1 MLEANEGLEKIF
13 EDAVKEAEKR
23 KHEYVT
29 IEHVL
34 ISLVKDQ
41 TIGTTLIEFK
51 VNVGALIK
59 DVENYL
65 DTKCNDIVSKSKNPI
80 VPRKTASLERLMNR
94 AFTQA
99 QFQGRQDVTSIDILI
114 SIFAEKKSYGAFF
127 LKKHKV
133 DKQDLMDLV
142 STETILDEGMASM
155 GGQEHGGEQKL
166 RPNQADR
173 ILKSYCEN
181 LNQKYFDKKIDPVI
195 GRDEETNNLKQIL
208 ARRNKNNVLIV
219 GDPGVG
225 KTAVVE
231 GLARRIAKN
240 KNDIPEYLKD
250 HIVWSLDV
258 NSLIAGSK
266 FRGDFE
272 ERLKMIVNALDQKGK
287 SILFIDEAHMIVG
300 AGATGQGNNM
310 DMANMLKPA
319 LLKGSIKVV
328 ASTTWEEYRKYF
340 EKDRALMRRFQRLQ
354 VGEPSKETSVKIL
367 KGVKQYYE
375 DHHGCTITD
384 EACEDAVDYSSK
396 FIADK
401 KLPDKA
407 IDIIDVACAR
417 LRLNGVKDGVIDHE
431 EIIHELS
438 VMTGISIEQLSQKQA
453 SNLKTLEEKMKLQ
466 VFGQDKAINTITDKI
481 LVARAGLKNL
491 NKPVGSF
498 LFLGPTG
505 CGKTETARTLAKTLG
520 VELVRFDM
528 SEYQE
533 KHSISK
539 LIGSP
544 PGYVGY
550 EDSNMGGGMFINEVE
565 KNPHAVVLFDEIEK
579 AHRDVSNMLL
589 QVMDYGTVTGSNGK
603 KADCRNITLIMTSN
617 LGAED
622 MERNN
627 IGFGPSERTGEDDK
641 ALKKFFPPEFRNRLD
656 AVIKFNKLAEK
667 TMKSIVKKFLQ
678 ELNTMTM
685 EKDVEVNATD
695 QALDYLVKKGFDA
708 KLGARPLQRI
718 IDEEIKNPLSKMI
731 LFGELNEG
739 GMVEV
744 TLSED
749 VVPKLTVVFRP
760 NKVTTKIKGKS
771 KSDGS
776 TTKVSNKERK
786 KQKLKNAKTS

>member
-1 MLEANEGLEKIF
+1 MLEANEGLENIF
-13 EDAVKEAEKR
+13 ENAVKEAEKR
-23 KHEYVT
+23 RHEYVT

-34 ISLVKDQ
+34 LALVKDES
-41 TIGTTLIEFK
+41 IGTVLHDFK
-51 VNVGALIK
+51 VNVGMLIK
-59 DVENYL
+59 DVEDYL
-65 DTKCNDIVSKSKNPI
+65 DTKCNDIVAKGKEPMT
-80 VPRKTASLERLMNR
+80 PRKTASLERLMNR

-99 QFQGRQDVTSIDILI
+99 LFQGRQDVSSIDILI
-114 SIFAEKKSYGAFF
+114 SIFAEKKSYAAFF
-127 LKKHKV
+127 LKKHQV

-142 STETILDEGMASM
+142 STETILDEGMAQLA
-155 GGQEHGGEQKL
+155 GGQQGQEQRL

-195 GRDEETNNLKQIL
+195 GRDQETEDLKQIL

-240 KNDIPEYLKD
+240 KDDIPEYLKD

-272 ERLKMIVNALDQKGK
+272 ERLKLIVNALDQKGK

-300 AGATGQGNNM
+300 AGATGQGQSM

-319 LLKGSIKVV
+319 LLKGTIKVV

-354 VGEPSKETSVKIL
+354 VGEPTKETAVKIL

-375 DHHGCTITD
+375 KFHGCTITD
-384 EACEDAVDYSSK
+384 EACEDAVDYSTK

-407 IDIIDVACAR
+407 IDVIDVACAR
-417 LRLNGVKDGVIDHE
+417 LRLNGVKDGKIDHD
-431 EIIHELS
+431 EIIHEIS

-481 LVARAGLKNL
+481 LVARAGLKSL
-491 NKPVGSF
+491 TKPVGSF

-505 CGKTETARTLAKTLG
+505 CGKTETARQLAKTLG
-520 VELVRFDM
+520 VELIRFDM

-533 KHSISK
+533 KHSIAK

-622 MERNN
+622 NERNN

-656 AVIKFNKLAEK
+656 AVIKFDKLGK
-667 TMKSIVKKFLQ
+667 DTMKSVVKKFLL
-678 ELNTMTM
+678 ELNSMTM
-685 EKDVEVNATD
+685 EKDVEVNATED
-695 QALDYLVKKGFDA
+695 AIEFLMTKGFDA
-708 KLGARPLQRI
+708 KLGARPLQRV
-718 IDEEIKNPLSKMI
+718 IDDEIKKPLSKMI
-731 LFGELNEG
+731 LFGDLTEG

-744 TLSED
+744 GLSND
-749 VVPKLTVVFRP
+749 VVPKLTVNFKAKKEKQVLEQFKP
-760 NKVTTKIKGKS
+760 KKVN
-771 KSDGS
+771 D
-776 TTKVSNKERK
+776 E
-786 KQKLKNAKTS
+786 KTSQ

>member
-13 EDAVKEAEKR
+13 EDAVKEAEQR

-34 ISLVKDQ
+34 LSLIKDK
-41 TIGTTLIEFK
+41 TIGTTLVEFK
-51 VNVGALIK
+51 INVSALIK
-59 DVENYL
+59 DIEDYL
-65 DTKCNDIVSKSKNPI
+65 DTKCNDIVSKGKNPV

-99 QFQGRQDVTSIDILI
+99 LFQGRQDVTSIDILI

-133 DKQDLMDLV
+133 EKQDLMDLV
-142 STETILDEGMASM
+142 SSETILDEGMASM
-155 GGQEHGGEQKL
+155 GGQTQAGSEQRL

-195 GRDEETNNLKQIL
+195 GREEETNNLKQIL

-240 KNDIPEYLKD
+240 KEDIPEYLKD

-300 AGATGQGNNM
+300 AGATGQGNSM

-354 VGEPSKETSVKIL
+354 VGEPSKETSIKIL

-375 DHHGCTITD
+375 EHHGCTITN

-417 LRLNGVKDGVIDHE
+417 LRLNGIKDGVIDHE
-431 EIIHELS
+431 EIIHEIS

-603 KADCRNITLIMTSN
+603 KADCRNVTLIMTSN

-622 MERNN
+622 MERAN
-627 IGFGPSERTGEDDK
+627 IGFGKSERTGEDDK

-656 AVIKFNKLAEK
+656 AVIKFDKLGEK
-667 TMKSIVKKFLQ
+667 TMKSIVKKFLL
-678 ELNTMTM
+678 ELNTMTL
-685 EKDVEVNATD
+685 EKSVEVNATD
-695 QALDYLVKKGFDA
+695 PAIEYLVKKGFDA

-731 LFGELNEG
+731 LFGELNDG
-739 GMVEV
+739 GRVEV

-749 VVPKLTVVFRP
+749 VVPKLKVEFKA
-760 NKVTTKIKGKS
+760 NKVTV
-771 KSDGS
+771 
-776 TTKVSNKERK
+776 KVTNKEK
-786 KQKLKNAKTS
+786 KKAKIKNAKTS

>member
-34 ISLVKDQ
+34 LSLVKDQ
-41 TIGTTLIEFK
+41 HIGTVLHEFK

-59 DVENYL
+59 DVEDYL
-65 DTKCNDIVSKSKNPI
+65 DTKCNDIISKSTGP
-80 VPRKTASLERLMNR
+80 VAPRKTASLERLMNR

-99 QFQGRQDVTSIDILI
+99 LFQGRQDVSSVDILI
-114 SIFAEKKSYGAFF
+114 SIFAEKKSYAAFF
-127 LKKHKV
+127 LKKHQV
-133 DKQDLMDLV
+133 DKQDLIDLV
-142 STETILDEGMASM
+142 STETILDEGMAAM
-155 GGQEHGGEQKL
+155 GGAQEQGGEQKL

-181 LNQKYFDKKIDPVI
+181 LNQKYFDQKIDPVI
-195 GRDEETNNLKQIL
+195 GREQETEDLKQIL

-240 KNDIPEYLKD
+240 KDDIPEYLKD

-272 ERLKMIVNALDQKGK
+272 ERLKLIVNALDQKGK

-319 LLKGSIKVV
+319 LLKGTIKVV

-354 VGEPSKETSVKIL
+354 VGEPSKETSIKIL

-375 DHHGCTITD
+375 KHHGCTITD
-384 EACEDAVDYSSK
+384 EACEDAVDYSMK

-401 KLPDKA
+401 RLPDKA
-407 IDIIDVACAR
+407 IDVIDVACAR
-417 LRLNGVKDGVIDHE
+417 LRLNNVKDGKIDHE
-431 EIIHELS
+431 EIIHEIS
-438 VMTGISIEQLSQKQA
+438 VMTGISIEQLSQKQT
-453 SNLKTLEEKMKLQ
+453 SSLKTLEEKMKLQ
-466 VFGQDKAINTITDKI
+466 VYGQDKAINTITDKI
-481 LVARAGLKNL
+481 LVARAGLKSL
-491 NKPVGSF
+491 TKPVGSF

-520 VELVRFDM
+520 VELIRFDM

-617 LGAED
+617 LGAEEN
-622 MERNN
+622 ERNN
-627 IGFGPSERTGEDDK
+627 IGFGKSEREGEDDK

-656 AVIKFNKLAEK
+656 AVIKFDKLNKE
-667 TMKSIVKKFLQ
+667 TMISIVKKFLQ

-695 QALDYLVKKGFDA
+695 EAIEFLMTKGFDA
-708 KLGARPLQRI
+708 KLGARPLQRV
-718 IDEEIKNPLSKMI
+718 IDDEIKKPLSRMI
-731 LFGELNEG
+731 LFGELTEG

-744 TLSED
+744 GLSND
-749 VVPKLTVVFRP
+749 IVPKLTVDFKAKKQP
-760 NKVTTKIKGKS
+760 QTIDQFKP
-771 KSDGS
+771 
-776 TTKVSNKERK
+776 KVSDE
-786 KQKLKNAKTS
+786 KTS

>member
-1 MLEANEGLEKIF
+1 MLEANEGLENIF
-13 EDAVKEAEKR
+13 ENAVKEAEKR
-23 KHEYVT
+23 RHEYVT

-34 ISLVKDQ
+34 LSLIKDKQ
-41 TIGTTLIEFK
+41 IGTVLHDFK
-51 VNVGALIK
+51 VNVGMLIK
-59 DVENYL
+59 DVEDYL
-65 DTKCNDIVSKSKNPI
+65 DTKCNDIVTKGSEPMT
-80 VPRKTASLERLMNR
+80 PRKTASLERLMNR

-99 QFQGRQDVTSIDILI
+99 LFQGRQDVTSIDILI
-114 SIFAEKKSYGAFF
+114 SIFAEKKSYAAFF
-127 LKKHKV
+127 LKKHQV
-133 DKQDLMDLV
+133 NKQDLIDLV
-142 STETILDEGMASM
+142 STETILDEGMAGI
-155 GGQEHGGEQKL
+155 GGPGEGGPEQKL

-195 GRDEETNNLKQIL
+195 GRDEETENLKQIL

-240 KNDIPEYLKD
+240 KDDVPEYLKD

-272 ERLKMIVNALDQKGK
+272 ERLKLIVNALDQKGK

-310 DMANMLKPA
+310 DMANMIKPA
-319 LLKGSIKVV
+319 LLKGTIKVL

-354 VGEPSKETSVKIL
+354 VGEPSKETAVKIL

-375 DHHGCTITD
+375 KFHNCTITD
-384 EACEDAVDYSSK
+384 EACEDAVDYSTK

-407 IDIIDVACAR
+407 IDVIDVACAR
-417 LRLNGVKDGVIDHE
+417 LRLKGVKDGKIDHD
-431 EIIHELS
+431 EIIHEIS
-438 VMTGISIEQLSQKQA
+438 QMTGISIEQLSQKQA
-453 SNLKTLEEKMKLQ
+453 TNLKTLEEKMKLQ

-481 LVARAGLKNL
+481 LVARAGLKSL
-491 NKPVGSF
+491 TKPVGSF

-505 CGKTETARTLAKTLG
+505 CGKTETARQLAKTLG
-520 VELVRFDM
+520 VELIRFDM

-533 KHSISK
+533 KHSIAK

-565 KNPHAVVLFDEIEK
+565 KNPHAVVLFDEVEK

-617 LGAED
+617 LGAEEN
-622 MERNN
+622 ERNN
-627 IGFGPSERTGEDDK
+627 IGFGKSERTGEDEV
-641 ALKKFFPPEFRNRLD
+641 AMKKFFPPEFRNRLD
-656 AVIKFNKLAEK
+656 AVIKFDKLAEP
-667 TMKSIVKKFLQ
+667 TMKSIVKKFLL
-678 ELNTMTM
+678 ELNTMTI

-695 QALDYLVKKGFDA
+695 PAIDYLVSKGFDA
-708 KLGARPLQRI
+708 KLGARPLQRV
-718 IDEEIKNPLSKMI
+718 IDDEIKKPLSKMM
-731 LFGELNEG
+731 LFGELTAG

-744 TLSED
+744 GIKD
-749 VVPKLTVVFRP
+749 KKLTVSFKAKKDP
-760 NKVTTKIKGKS
+760 KVVEELKP
-771 KSDGS
+771 
-776 TTKVSNKERK
+776 KVSDE
-786 KQKLKNAKTS
+786 KTSQ

>member
-1 MLEANEGLEKIF
+1 MLEANEGLENIF
-13 EDAVKEAEKR
+13 ENAVKEAEKR

-34 ISLVKDQ
+34 LALVKDKA
-41 TIGTTLIEFK
+41 IGTVLHDFK
-51 VNVGALIK
+51 INVGMLIK
-59 DVENYL
+59 DVEDYL
-65 DTKCNDIVSKSKNPI
+65 DTKCNDIVTKGKEAMT
-80 VPRKTASLERLMNR
+80 PRKTASLERLMNR

-99 QFQGRQDVTSIDILI
+99 LFQGRQDVTSIDILI
-114 SIFAEKKSYGAFF
+114 SIFAEKKSYAAFF
-127 LKKHKV
+127 LKKHQV
-133 DKQDLMDLV
+133 NKQDLMDLV
-142 STETILDEGMASM
+142 STETILDEGMAGM
-155 GGQEHGGEQKL
+155 GGPSEGGPEQKL

-181 LNQKYFDKKIDPVI
+181 LNQKYFEKKIDPVI
-195 GRDEETNNLKQIL
+195 GREQETENLKQIL

-240 KNDIPEYLKD
+240 KEDVPEYLKD

-272 ERLKMIVNALDQKGK
+272 ERLKLVVNALDQKGK

-319 LLKGSIKVV
+319 LLKGTIKVL

-367 KGVKQYYE
+367 KGVKRYYE
-375 DHHGCTITD
+375 KFHNCIITD

-407 IDIIDVACAR
+407 IDVIDVACAR
-417 LRLNGVKDGVIDHE
+417 LRLNGVKDGKIDHD
-431 EIIHELS
+431 EIIHEIS

-466 VFGQDKAINTITDKI
+466 VFGQDKAISTITDKI
-481 LVARAGLKNL
+481 LVARAGLKSL
-491 NKPVGSF
+491 TKPVGSF

-505 CGKTETARTLAKTLG
+505 CGKTETARQLAKTLG
-520 VELVRFDM
+520 VELIRFDM

-533 KHSISK
+533 KHSIAK

-565 KNPHAVVLFDEIEK
+565 KNPHAVVLFDEVEK

-617 LGAED
+617 LGAEA

-627 IGFGPSERTGEDDK
+627 IGFGPSERTGEDDN

-656 AVIKFNKLAEK
+656 AVIKFDKLGKE
-667 TMKSIVKKFLQ
+667 TMKSVVKKFLL
-678 ELNTMTM
+678 ELNTMTI
-685 EKDVEVNATD
+685 EKDVEVNATED
-695 QALDYLVKKGFDA
+695 AIDFLMKKGFDS
-708 KLGARPLQRI
+708 KLGARPLQRV
-718 IDEEIKNPLSKMI
+718 IDEEIKKPLSKMM
-731 LFGELNEG
+731 LFGELTSG

-744 TLSED
+744 GLSKD
-749 VVPKLTVVFRP
+749 VVPKLTVNFKAKKEP
-760 NKVTTKIKGKS
+760 KVIQELEP
-771 KSDGS
+771 
-776 TTKVSNKERK
+776 KVSDEK
-786 KQKLKNAKTS
+786 KS

>member
-1 MLEANEGLEKIF
+1 MLEANEGLENIF
-13 EDAVKEAEKR
+13 ENAVKEAEKR
-23 KHEYVT
+23 RHEYVT

-34 ISLVKDQ
+34 LALIKDES
-41 TIGTTLIEFK
+41 IGTVLHDFK

-59 DVENYL
+59 DVEDYL
-65 DTKCNDIVSKSKNPI
+65 DTKCNDIISKGKEPMT
-80 VPRKTASLERLMNR
+80 PRKTASLERLMNR

-99 QFQGRQDVTSIDILI
+99 LFQGRQDVTSVDILI
-114 SIFAEKKSYGAFF
+114 SIFAEKKSYAAFF
-127 LKKHKV
+127 LKKHQV
-133 DKQDLMDLV
+133 NKQDLIDLV
-142 STETILDEGMASM
+142 STETILDEGMAQLA
-155 GGQEHGGEQKL
+155 GGPQSGPEQKL

-195 GRDEETNNLKQIL
+195 GREEETNNLKQIL

-240 KNDIPEYLKD
+240 KEDIPEYLKD
-250 HIVWSLDV
+250 HIVFSLDV

-272 ERLKMIVNALDQKGK
+272 ERLKLIVNALDQKGK
-287 SILFIDEAHMIVG
+287 TILFIDEAHMIVG

-319 LLKGSIKVV
+319 LLKGTIKVV

-354 VGEPSKETSVKIL
+354 VGEPSKETAVKIL

-375 DHHGCTITD
+375 KFHKCIITD
-384 EACEDAVDYSSK
+384 EACEDAVDYSTK

-407 IDIIDVACAR
+407 IDVIDVACAR
-417 LRLNGVKDGVIDHE
+417 LRLNGVKDGKIDHD
-431 EIIHELS
+431 EIIHEIS

-453 SNLKTLEEKMKLQ
+453 SNLKTLDEKMKLQ
-466 VFGQDKAINTITDKI
+466 VFGQDKAISTITDKI
-481 LVARAGLKNL
+481 LVARAGLKSL
-491 NKPVGSF
+491 TKPVGSF

-505 CGKTETARTLAKTLG
+505 CGKTETARQLAKTLG
-520 VELVRFDM
+520 VELIRFDM

-533 KHSISK
+533 KHSIAK

-565 KNPHAVVLFDEIEK
+565 KNPHAVVLFDEVEK

-617 LGAED
+617 LGAEA

-627 IGFGPSERTGEDDK
+627 IGFGPSERTGEDDN

-656 AVIKFNKLAEK
+656 AVIKFHKLGK
-667 TMKSIVKKFLQ
+667 DTMKSVVKKFLQ
-678 ELNTMTM
+678 ELNTMTI

-695 QALDYLVKKGFDA
+695 EAIEFLMKKGFDA
-708 KLGARPLQRI
+708 KLGARPLQRV
-718 IDEEIKNPLSKMI
+718 IDDEIKKPLSKMM
-731 LFGELNEG
+731 LFGELTAG

-744 TLSED
+744 GLSKD
-749 VVPKLTVVFRP
+749 TVPKLTVNFKAKKEP
-760 NKVTTKIKGKS
+760 KVIEQFHP
-771 KSDGS
+771 
-776 TTKVSNKERK
+776 KVSDE
-786 KQKLKNAKTS
+786 KTSQ

>member
-1 MLEANEGLEKIF
+1 MLEANEGLENIF
-13 EDAVKEAEKR
+13 ENAVSEAEKR
-23 KHEYVT
+23 RHEYVT

-34 ISLVKDQ
+34 LSLIKDEN
-41 TIGTTLIEFK
+41 IGTVLHDFK
-51 VNVGALIK
+51 VQVGALIK
-59 DVENYL
+59 DVEDYL
-65 DTKCNDIVSKSKNPI
+65 DTKCKDIVAKGKEPI
-80 VPRKTASLERLMNR
+80 TPRKTASLERLMNR

-99 QFQGRQDVTSIDILI
+99 LFQGRQDVSSIDILV
-114 SIFAEKKSYGAFF
+114 SIFSEKKSYAAFF
-127 LKKHKV
+127 LKKHQV
-133 DKQDLMDLV
+133 NKQDLIDLV
-142 STETILDEGMASM
+142 STETILDDGMASM
-155 GGQEHGGEQKL
+155 GKVEGGPEQRL

-195 GRDEETNNLKQIL
+195 GREQETNDLKQIL

-240 KNDIPEYLKD
+240 KEDVPEYLKD

-272 ERLKMIVNALDQKGK
+272 ERLKLVVNALDQKGK

-319 LLKGSIKVV
+319 LLKGTIKVL

-354 VGEPSKETSVKIL
+354 VGEPTKDTAVKIL

-375 DHHGCTITD
+375 HFHKCTITD
-384 EACEDAVDYSSK
+384 EACESAVDYSTK

-407 IDIIDVACAR
+407 IDVLDVACAR
-417 LRLNGVKDGVIDHE
+417 LRLNGVQNGKIDHE
-431 EIIHELS
+431 EIIHEIS

-481 LVARAGLKNL
+481 LVARAGLKSL
-491 NKPVGSF
+491 TKPVGSF

-505 CGKTETARTLAKTLG
+505 CGKTETARQLAKTLG
-520 VELVRFDM
+520 VELIRFDM

-533 KHSISK
+533 KHSIAK

-550 EDSNMGGGMFINEVE
+550 EDSNMGGGMFINEIE
-565 KNPHAVVLFDEIEK
+565 KHPHAVVLFDEVEK

-617 LGAED
+617 LGAEEN
-622 MERNN
+622 ERNN
-627 IGFGPSERTGEDDK
+627 IGFGKSERTGEDDK

-656 AVIKFNKLAEK
+656 AVIKFDKLGK
-667 TMKSIVKKFLQ
+667 DTMKSVVKKFLL
-678 ELNTMTM
+678 ELNTMTI

-695 QALDYLVKKGFDA
+695 GAIEFLMTKGFDA
-708 KLGARPLQRI
+708 KLGARPLQRV
-718 IDEEIKNPLSKMI
+718 IDEEIKKPLSKMM
-731 LFGELNEG
+731 LFGELTSG

-744 TLSED
+744 ALSED
-749 VVPKLTVVFRP
+749 IVPKLTVKFKAKREK
-760 NKVTTKIKGKS
+760 KVLEQVKP
-771 KSDGS
+771 
-776 TTKVSNKERK
+776 KVSDE
-786 KQKLKNAKTS
+786 KTS

>member
-1 MLEANEGLEKIF
+1 MLEANEGLENIF
-13 EDAVKEAEKR
+13 ENAVKEAEKR
-23 KHEYVT
+23 RHEYVT

-34 ISLVKDQ
+34 ISLIKDKN
-41 TIGTTLIEFK
+41 IGTVLHDFK
-51 VNVGALIK
+51 INVGALIK
-59 DVENYL
+59 DVEDYL
-65 DTKCNDIVSKSKNPI
+65 DTKCNDIIAKGSEPMT
-80 VPRKTASLERLMNR
+80 PRKTASLERLMNR

-99 QFQGRQDVTSIDILI
+99 LFQGRQDVTSVDILI
-114 SIFAEKKSYGAFF
+114 SIFSEKKSYAAFF
-127 LKKHKV
+127 LKKHQV
-133 DKQDLMDLV
+133 NKQDLIDLV
-142 STETILDEGMASM
+142 STETILDEGMAGM
-155 GGQEHGGEQKL
+155 GGPGEVGSEQKL

-195 GRDEETNNLKQIL
+195 GREQETEDLKQIL

-240 KNDIPEYLKD
+240 KDDIPEYLKD

-272 ERLKMIVNALDQKGK
+272 ERLKLIVNALDQKGK

-319 LLKGSIKVV
+319 LLKGSIKVL

-375 DHHGCTITD
+375 KFHECTITD
-384 EACEDAVDYSSK
+384 EACEDAVDYSTK

-407 IDIIDVACAR
+407 IDVIDVACAR
-417 LRLNGVKDGVIDHE
+417 LRLNNVKDGKIDHE
-431 EIIHELS
+431 EIIHEIS

-466 VFGQDKAINTITDKI
+466 VYGQDKAINTITDKI
-481 LVARAGLKNL
+481 LVARAGLKSL
-491 NKPVGSF
+491 TKPVGSF

-505 CGKTETARTLAKTLG
+505 CGKTETARQLAKTLG
-520 VELVRFDM
+520 VELIRFDM

-533 KHSISK
+533 KHSIAK

-617 LGAED
+617 LGAEAS
-622 MERNN
+622 ERNN
-627 IGFGPSERTGEDDK
+627 IGFGKSERSGEDDK
-641 ALKKFFPPEFRNRLD
+641 ALKQFFPPEFRNRLD
-656 AVIKFNKLAEK
+656 AVIKFDKLGK
-667 TMKSIVKKFLQ
+667 DTMRSVVKKFLQ
-678 ELNTMTM
+678 ELNTMTI

-695 QALDYLVKKGFDA
+695 EAIEFLMKKGFDA
-708 KLGARPLQRI
+708 KLGARPLQRV
-718 IDEEIKNPLSKMI
+718 IDDEIKKPLSKMM
-731 LFGELNEG
+731 LFGELTAG

-744 TLSED
+744 SLADE
-749 VVPKLTVVFRP
+749 KLIVNF
-760 NKVTTKIKGKS
+760 KVGKQQEVLTQF
-771 KSDGS
+771 KP
-776 TTKVSNKERK
+776 KVSDEK
-786 KQKLKNAKTS
+786 KSQ

>member
-1 MLEANEGLEKIF
+1 MLEANESLENIF
-13 EDAVKEAEKR
+13 ENAVKEAEQR

-34 ISLVKDQ
+34 L
-41 TIGTTLIEFK
+41 
-51 VNVGALIK
+51 ALIK
-59 DVENYL
+59 DKDVAQVLLDFKIDVNGMIKDVKEYL
-65 DTKCNDIVSKSKNPI
+65 DTKCQDIISKSTNKV

-99 QFQGRQDVTSIDILI
+99 LFQGRQDVTSLDILM
-114 SIFAEKKSYGAFF
+114 SIFAEKKSYGSFF

-133 DKQDLMDLV
+133 NKQDLADLI
-142 STETILDEGMASM
+142 STETILDEGIATLQQGVTQS
-155 GGQEHGGEQKL
+155 GGPEQKL

-195 GRDEETNNLKQIL
+195 GREDETNQLKQIL

-240 KNDIPEYLKD
+240 KDDIPEYLKD
-250 HIVWSLDV
+250 HIVFSLDV

-272 ERLKMIVNALDQKGK
+272 ERLKLILNALDQKGK
-287 SILFIDEAHMIVG
+287 TILHIDEAHMMVG
-300 AGATGQGNNM
+300 AGATGSGNSM
-310 DMANMLKPA
+310 DMANMIKPA
-319 LLKGSIKVV
+319 LMKGNIKVI
-328 ASTTWEEYRKYF
+328 ASTTWEEYRKFF

-354 VGEPSKETSVKIL
+354 IGEPTNETAVKIL

-375 DHHGCTITD
+375 KYHNCTITD
-384 EACEDAVDYSSK
+384 EACEDAVDYSAK

-417 LRLNGVKDGVIDHE
+417 LRLNGTKDGRIDHN
-431 EIIHELS
+431 EIIHEIS
-438 VMTGISIEQLSQKQA
+438 AMTGISIEQLSQKQT

-466 VFGQDKAINTITDKI
+466 VFGQDKAISTITDKI
-481 LVARAGLKNL
+481 LVARAGLKTL
-491 NKPVGSF
+491 NKPIGSF

-505 CGKTETARTLAKTLG
+505 CGKTETARQLAKTLG
-520 VELVRFDM
+520 VELLRFDM

-544 PGYVGY
+544 PGYVGF
-550 EDSNMGGGMFINEVE
+550 EDTTMGGGMFINEVE
-565 KNPHAVVLFDEIEK
+565 KNPHAVVLFDEVEK
-579 AHRDVSNMLL
+579 AHRDVTNMLL

-617 LGAED
+617 LGAEE
-622 MERNN
+622 MERES
-627 IGFGPSERTGEDDK
+627 IGFGPSERTGEDD
-641 ALKKFFPPEFRNRLD
+641 AAMKKFFPPEFRNRLD
-656 AVIKFNKLAEK
+656 AVIKFKKLEK
-667 TMKSIVKKFLQ
+667 ETMKSIVKKFLL
-678 ELNTMTM
+678 ELNAMTI
-685 EKDVEVNATD
+685 EKDVEVNAND
-695 QALDYLVKKGFDA
+695 EAIEFLIKKGFNS
-708 KLGARPLQRI
+708 KLGARPLQRV
-718 IDEEIKNPLSKMI
+718 IDEEIKKPLSRMI
-731 LFGELNEG
+731 LFGELTKG
-739 GMVEV
+739 GRV
-744 TLSED
+744 TVSLSKD
-749 VVPKLTVVFRP
+749 IIPKLQVDFKAP
-760 NKVTTKIKGKS
+760 IVTDQFKPK
-771 KSDGS
+771 
-776 TTKVSNKERK
+776 KE
-786 KQKLKNAKTS
+786 NAKAPQ

>member
-1 MLEANEGLEKIF
+1 MLEANEGLENIF
-13 EDAVKEAEKR
+13 ENAVKEAEKR
-23 KHEYVT
+23 RHEYVT

-34 ISLVKDQ
+34 LALVKD
-41 TIGTTLIEFK
+41 TNIGTVLHDFK
-51 VNVGALIK
+51 VNVGMLIK
-59 DVENYL
+59 DVEDYL
-65 DTKCNDIVSKSKNPI
+65 DTKCNDIIAKGAEPMT
-80 VPRKTASLERLMNR
+80 PRKTASLERLMNR

-99 QFQGRQDVTSIDILI
+99 LFQGRQDVNSIDILI
-114 SIFAEKKSYGAFF
+114 SVFSEKKSYAAFF
-127 LKKHKV
+127 LKKHQV
-133 DKQDLMDLV
+133 NKQDLMDLV
-142 STETILDEGMASM
+142 STETILDEGMAQM
-155 GGQEHGGEQKL
+155 GGVQPGAEQKL

-195 GRDEETNNLKQIL
+195 GREEETENLKQIL

-240 KNDIPEYLKD
+240 KNDVPEYLKD

-272 ERLKMIVNALDQKGK
+272 ERLKLIVNALDQKGK
-287 SILFIDEAHMIVG
+287 SILFIDEAHMMVG
-300 AGATGQGNNM
+300 AGATGQGQSM
-310 DMANMLKPA
+310 DMANMMKPA
-319 LLKGSIKVV
+319 LLKGTIKVV

-354 VGEPSKETSVKIL
+354 VGEPSKETAVKIL
-367 KGVKQYYE
+367 KGVKHYYE
-375 DHHGCTITD
+375 KFHNCTITD

-396 FIADK
+396 YIADK

-407 IDIIDVACAR
+407 IDVMDVACAR
-417 LRLNGVKDGVIDHE
+417 LRLKGVQDGKIDHD
-431 EIIHELS
+431 EIIHEIS

-453 SNLKTLEEKMKLQ
+453 SNLKTLDEKMKLQ
-466 VFGQDKAINTITDKI
+466 VFGQDKAISTITDKI
-481 LVARAGLKNL
+481 LVARAGLKSL
-491 NKPVGSF
+491 TKPVGSF

-505 CGKTETARTLAKTLG
+505 CGKTETARQLAKTLG
-520 VELVRFDM
+520 VELIRFDM

-533 KHSISK
+533 KHSIAK

-617 LGAED
+617 LGAEA

-627 IGFGPSERTGEDDK
+627 IGFGPSERQGEDDN

-656 AVIKFNKLAEK
+656 AVIKFDKLAES
-667 TMKSIVKKFLQ
+667 TMKSIVKKFLL
-678 ELNTMTM
+678 ELNTMTI
-685 EKDVEVNATD
+685 EKNVEVNATD
-695 QALDYLVKKGFDA
+695 PAIDYLVKKGFDA
-708 KLGARPLQRI
+708 KLGARPLQRV
-718 IDEEIKNPLSKMI
+718 IDDEIKKPLSKMM
-731 LFGELNEG
+731 LFGELTVG

-744 TLSED
+744 SLTTDSE
-749 VVPKLTVVFRP
+749 PKLSVNFKAKQVLEQFKP
-760 NKVTTKIKGKS
+760 
-771 KSDGS
+771 
-776 TTKVSNKERK
+776 KVSDE
-786 KQKLKNAKTS
+786 KTSQ

>member
-1 MLEANEGLEKIF
+1 MIESNHDLENIF
-13 EDAVKEAEKR
+13 EQAVKEAESR
-23 KHEYVT
+23 RHEYVT
-29 IEHVL
+29 IEHL
-34 ISLVKDQ
+34 L
-41 TIGTTLIEFK
+41 L
-51 VNVGALIK
+51 ALIK
-59 DVENYL
+59 DKEVGTILHEFKINVASLIRDTETYL
-65 DTKCNDIVSKSKNPI
+65 DNEVKDIVVKDPNKNV

-99 QFQGRQDVTSIDILI
+99 LFQGRQDVTATDILI

-133 DKQDLMDLV
+133 NKQDLMDLV
-142 STETILDEGMASM
+142 STETILDEGMAAL
-155 GGQEHGGEQKL
+155 GGSAGQVTEQKL

-173 ILKSYCEN
+173 ILKNYCEN

-195 GRDEETNNLKQIL
+195 GRDEETTQLKQIL

-240 KNDIPEYLKD
+240 KDDVPEYIKD

-258 NSLIAGSK
+258 NSLLAGSK

-272 ERLKMIVNALDQKGK
+272 ERLKLIVNALDQKGK
-287 SILFIDEAHMIVG
+287 CILFIDEAHMMVG
-300 AGATGQGNNM
+300 AGATGGGNSM
-310 DMANMLKPA
+310 DMANMIKPA
-319 LLKGSIKVV
+319 LLKGTIKVI

-354 VGEPSKETSVKIL
+354 IGEPTNETAIKIL

-375 DHHGCTITD
+375 KFHKCTITD
-384 EACEDAVDYSSK
+384 EACEDAVEYSSK
-396 FIADK
+396 YISDK
-401 KLPDKA
+401 RLPDKA
-407 IDIIDVACAR
+407 IDVLDVACAR
-417 LRLNGVKDGVIDHE
+417 LRLQGTKDGKIDHD
-431 EIIHELS
+431 EIIHEISQL
-438 VMTGISIEQLSQKQA
+438 TGISIEQLSQKQA
-453 SNLKTLEEKMKLQ
+453 TNLKTLEEKMKLQ

-481 LVARAGLKNL
+481 LVARAGLKSL

-505 CGKTETARTLAKTLG
+505 CGKTETARQLAKTLG
-520 VELVRFDM
+520 VELLRFDM

-533 KHSISK
+533 KHSIAK

-550 EDSNMGGGMFINEVE
+550 EDTTMGGGMFINEVE
-565 KNPHAVVLFDEIEK
+565 KNPHAVVLFDEVEK

-617 LGAED
+617 LGAEA

-627 IGFGPSERTGEDDK
+627 IGFGSHERSGEDDV

-656 AVIKFNKLAEK
+656 AVIKFDKLGED
-667 TMKSIVKKFLQ
+667 TMKSIVKKFLL
-678 ELNTMTM
+678 ELNTMTV
-685 EKDVEVNATD
+685 EKAVEVNATD
-695 QALDYLVKKGFDA
+695 QAVEYLVKKGFDS
-708 KLGARPLQRI
+708 KLGARPLARI
-718 IDEEIKNPLSKMI
+718 IDEEIKKPLSKMI
-731 LFGELNEG
+731 LFGELTDG

-744 TLSED
+744 D
-749 VVPKLTVVFRP
+749 VSDDTVPALTIQF
-760 NKVTTKIKGKS
+760 KAKKDLKKITETT
-771 KSDGS
+771 
-776 TTKVSNKERK
+776 
-786 KQKLKNAKTS
+786 LKNEKTS

>member
-1 MLEANEGLEKIF
+1 MLEANEGLENIF
-13 EDAVKEAEKR
+13 ENAVKEAEKR
-23 KHEYVT
+23 RHEYVT

-34 ISLVKDQ
+34 LALVKDES
-41 TIGTTLIEFK
+41 IGTVLHDFK
-51 VNVGALIK
+51 VNVGSLIK
-59 DVENYL
+59 DIEDYL
-65 DTKCNDIVSKSKNPI
+65 DTKCNDIIAKGAEPMT
-80 VPRKTASLERLMNR
+80 PRKTASLERLMNR

-99 QFQGRQDVTSIDILI
+99 LFQGRQDVNSIDILI
-114 SIFAEKKSYGAFF
+114 SVFSEKKSYAAFF
-127 LKKHKV
+127 LKKHQV
-133 DKQDLMDLV
+133 NKQDLMDLV
-142 STETILDEGMASM
+142 STETILDEGMAQM
-155 GGQEHGGEQKL
+155 GGPQPGAEQKL

-195 GRDEETNNLKQIL
+195 GREEETENLKQIL

-240 KNDIPEYLKD
+240 KNDVPEYLKD

-272 ERLKMIVNALDQKGK
+272 ERLKLIVNALDQKGK
-287 SILFIDEAHMIVG
+287 SILFIDEAHM
-300 AGATGQGNNM
+300 
-310 DMANMLKPA
+310 
-319 LLKGSIKVV
+319 
-328 ASTTWEEYRKYF
+328 
-340 EKDRALMRRFQRLQ
+340 MRRFQRLQ
-354 VGEPSKETSVKIL
+354 VGEPTKETAIKIL
-367 KGVKQYYE
+367 KGVKHYYE
-375 DHHGCTITD
+375 KFHNCTITD

-396 FIADK
+396 YIADK

-407 IDIIDVACAR
+407 IDVMDVACAR
-417 LRLNGVKDGVIDHE
+417 LRLKGVKDGKIDHD
-431 EIIHELS
+431 EIIHEIS
-438 VMTGISIEQLSQKQA
+438 NMTGISIEQLSQKQT
-453 SNLKTLEEKMKLQ
+453 SSLKTLEEKMKLQ

-481 LVARAGLKNL
+481 LVARAGLKSL

-505 CGKTETARTLAKTLG
+505 CGKTETARQLAKTLG
-520 VELVRFDM
+520 VELIRFDM

-533 KHSISK
+533 KHSIAK

-544 PGYVGY
+544 PGYVGF
-550 EDSNMGGGMFINEVE
+550 EDSQMGGGMFINEIE

-617 LGAED
+617 LGAEA

-627 IGFGPSERTGEDDK
+627 IGFGPSERTGEDDN

-656 AVIKFNKLAEK
+656 AVIKFDKLGKE
-667 TMKSIVKKFLQ
+667 TMKSIVKKFLL
-678 ELNTMTM
+678 ELNTMTI
-685 EKDVEVNATD
+685 EKDVEVNATED
-695 QALDYLVKKGFDA
+695 AIDFLMTKGFDA
-708 KLGARPLQRI
+708 KLGARPLQRV
-718 IDEEIKNPLSKMI
+718 IDEEIKKPLSKMM
-731 LFGELNEG
+731 LFGELTEG

-744 TLSED
+744 GLSDD
-749 VVPKLTVVFRP
+749 VVPKLTVNFKAKKEP
-760 NKVTTKIKGKS
+760 KVIDTVKPA
-771 KSDGS
+771 
-776 TTKVSNKERK
+776 NE
-786 KQKLKNAKTS
+786 KTS

>member
-1 MLEANEGLEKIF
+1 MLEANEGLENIF
-13 EDAVKEAEKR
+13 ENAVKEAEKR
-23 KHEYVT
+23 RHEYVT

-34 ISLVKDQ
+34 LSLIKDES
-41 TIGTTLIEFK
+41 IGTVLHDFK
-51 VNVGALIK
+51 VNVSMLIK
-59 DVENYL
+59 DVEDYL
-65 DTKCNDIVSKSKNPI
+65 DTKCNDIVAKGKEPMT
-80 VPRKTASLERLMNR
+80 PRKTASLERLMNR

-99 QFQGRQDVTSIDILI
+99 LFQGRQDVSSVDILI
-114 SIFAEKKSYGAFF
+114 SIFAEKKSYAAFF
-127 LKKHKV
+127 LKKHQV
-133 DKQDLMDLV
+133 NKQDLMDLV
-142 STETILDEGMASM
+142 STETILDEGMAQLA
-155 GGQEHGGEQKL
+155 GGNPGQEQKL

-195 GRDEETNNLKQIL
+195 GREQETEDLKQIL

-240 KNDIPEYLKD
+240 KEDIPEYLKD

-272 ERLKMIVNALDQKGK
+272 ERLKLIVNALDQKGK

-319 LLKGSIKVV
+319 LLKGSIKVL

-354 VGEPSKETSVKIL
+354 VGEPSKDTAVKIL

-375 DHHGCTITD
+375 KYHDCTITD
-384 EACEDAVDYSSK
+384 EACEDAVDYSTK

-407 IDIIDVACAR
+407 IDVIDVACAR
-417 LRLNGVKDGVIDHE
+417 LRLNGVKDGKIDHE
-431 EIIHELS
+431 EIIHEIS

-453 SNLKTLEEKMKLQ
+453 SNLKTLDEKTKLQ
-466 VFGQDKAINTITDKI
+466 VFGQDKAISTITDKI
-481 LVARAGLKNL
+481 LVARAGLKSL
-491 NKPVGSF
+491 TKPVGSF

-505 CGKTETARTLAKTLG
+505 CGKTETARQLAKTLG
-520 VELVRFDM
+520 VELIRFDM

-533 KHSISK
+533 KHSIAK

-617 LGAED
+617 LGAEEN
-622 MERNN
+622 ERNN
-627 IGFGPSERTGEDDK
+627 IGFGKSERSGEDDK

-656 AVIKFNKLAEK
+656 AVIKFDKLGK
-667 TMKSIVKKFLQ
+667 DTMRSVVKKFLQ
-678 ELNTMTM
+678 ELNTMTT

-695 QALDYLVKKGFDA
+695 DAIEFLMSKGFDA
-708 KLGARPLQRI
+708 KLGARPLQRV
-718 IDEEIKNPLSKMI
+718 IDDEIKKPLSKMM
-731 LFGELNEG
+731 LFGELTSG

-744 TLSED
+744 GLSGD
-749 VVPKLTVVFRP
+749 IVPKLTVNFKAKKQP
-760 NKVTTKIKGKS
+760 QTLDQFKP
-771 KSDGS
+771 
-776 TTKVSNKERK
+776 KVSDEK
-786 KQKLKNAKTS
+786 KSQ

>member
-1 MLEANEGLEKIF
+1 VLEANESLENIF
-13 EDAVKEAEKR
+13 ENAVREAEKR

-34 ISLVKDQ
+34 LALIKDEY
-41 TIGTTLIEFK
+41 IGTTLVDFK
-51 VNVGALIK
+51 VPVGTLIK
-59 DVENYL
+59 DVEDYL
-65 DTKCNDIVSKSKNPI
+65 DTKCNDIVAKSKDKV

-99 QFQGRQDVTSIDILI
+99 LFQGRQDVSSIDILI
-114 SIFAEKKSYGAFF
+114 SIFSEKKSYASFF
-127 LKKHKV
+127 IKKHNVK
-133 DKQDLMDLV
+133 KQDLIDLV
-142 STETILDEGMASM
+142 STETILDEGMAVM
-155 GGQEHGGEQKL
+155 GGQQPHHGGEQKL

-195 GRDEETNNLKQIL
+195 GREDETNQLKQIL

-240 KNDIPEYLKD
+240 KQDVPEYIKD
-250 HIVWSLDV
+250 HIVWNLDV
-258 NSLIAGSK
+258 NALIAGSK

-272 ERLKMIVNALDQKGK
+272 ERLKLIVNALDQKGK
-287 SILFIDEAHMIVG
+287 SILFIDEAHMMVG
-300 AGATGQGNNM
+300 AGATGSGNSM
-310 DMANMLKPA
+310 DMANMIKPA
-319 LLKGSIKVV
+319 LLKGTIKVV
-328 ASTTWEEYRKYF
+328 ASTTWEEYRKFF

-354 VGEPSKETSVKIL
+354 IGEPTKDTSIKIL

-375 DHHGCTITD
+375 NFHKCTITD
-384 EACEDAVDYSSK
+384 EACEDAVEYSSK

-417 LRLNGVKDGVIDHE
+417 LRLNGVKDGKIDHE
-431 EIIHELS
+431 EIIHEIS
-438 VMTGISIEQLSQKQA
+438 AMTGISIEQLSQKQA
-453 SNLKTLEEKMKLQ
+453 SNLKTLEDKMKLQ
-466 VFGQDKAINTITDKI
+466 VFGQDKAINTIVDKI
-481 LVARAGLKNL
+481 LVARAGLKTL
-491 NKPVGSF
+491 NKPIGSF

-505 CGKTETARTLAKTLG
+505 CGKTETARQLAKTLG
-520 VELVRFDM
+520 VELLRFDM

-544 PGYVGY
+544 PGYVGF
-550 EDSNMGGGMFINEVE
+550 EDTTMGGGMFINEVE
-565 KNPHAVVLFDEIEK
+565 KNPHAVVLFDEVEK

-617 LGAED
+617 LGAEE

-627 IGFGPSERTGEDDK
+627 IGFGPSERTGEDDT
-641 ALKKFFPPEFRNRLD
+641 AMKKFFPPEFRNRLD
-656 AVIKFNKLAEK
+656 AVIRFSKLGK
-667 TMKSIVKKFLQ
+667 DTMKSIVKKFLQ
-678 ELNTMTM
+678 ELNAMTE
-685 EKDVEVNATD
+685 EKNVEVNATD
-695 QALDYLVKKGFDA
+695 DAIEWLIKKGFNS
-708 KLGARPLQRI
+708 KLGARPLQRV
-718 IDEEIKNPLSKMI
+718 IDEEIKKPLSKMI
-731 LFGELNEG
+731 LFGDLTEG

-744 TLSED
+744 GLSDE
-749 VVPKLTVVFRP
+749 VVPKLTIDFKAP
-760 NKVTTKIKGKS
+760 KIIDNFKPKVT
-771 KSDGS
+771 D
-776 TTKVSNKERK
+776 
-786 KQKLKNAKTS
+786 AKTSQ

>member
-23 KHEYVT
+23 RHEYVT

-34 ISLVKDQ
+34 LSLIKDQ
-41 TIGTTLIEFK
+41 HIGPVLHDFK

-59 DVENYL
+59 DVEDYL
-65 DTKCNDIVSKSKNPI
+65 DTKCNDIVSKGTNPI

-99 QFQGRQDVTSIDILI
+99 LFQGRQDVTSIDILI
-114 SIFAEKKSYGAFF
+114 SIFAEKKSYSAFF

-133 DKQDLMDLV
+133 DKQDLIDLV

-155 GGQEHGGEQKL
+155 GGAQEQGGEQRL

-195 GRDEETNNLKQIL
+195 GREEELENLKQIL

-240 KNDIPEYLKD
+240 KEDIPDYLKD
-250 HIVWSLDV
+250 HIVWSLDI
-258 NSLIAGSK
+258 NALLAGSK

-272 ERLKMIVNALDQKGK
+272 ERLKMIINALDQKGK
-287 SILFIDEAHMIVG
+287 SILFIDEAHMMVG
-300 AGATGQGNNM
+300 AGATGSGNSM
-310 DMANMLKPA
+310 DMANILKPA
-319 LLKGSIKVV
+319 LLKGSIKVL

-354 VGEPSKETSVKIL
+354 VGEPSKETSIKIL

-375 DHHGCTITD
+375 SHHGCTITD
-384 EACEDAVDYSSK
+384 EACEDAVDYSMK

-407 IDIIDVACAR
+407 IDVIDVACAR
-417 LRLNGVKDGVIDHE
+417 LRVNGIKNGTIDHE
-431 EIIHELS
+431 EIIHEIS
-438 VMTGISIEQLSQKQA
+438 VMTGISIEQLSQKQT
-453 SNLKTLEEKMKLQ
+453 SSLKTLEEKMKLQ

-481 LVARAGLKNL
+481 LVARAGLKSL
-491 NKPVGSF
+491 SKPIGSF

-520 VELVRFDM
+520 VELIRFDM

-550 EDSNMGGGMFINEVE
+550 EDSNMGGGMFINEIE

-603 KADCRNITLIMTSN
+603 KADCRNITLILTSN
-617 LGAED
+617 LGAEE
-622 MERNN
+622 MERSN
-627 IGFGPSERTGEDDK
+627 IGFGPSERAGEDDK

-656 AVIKFNKLAEK
+656 AVIKFDKLGKE
-667 TMKSIVKKFLQ
+667 TMTLVVKKFLA

-695 QALDYLVKKGFDA
+695 SAIEFLMTKGFNT
-708 KLGARPLQRI
+708 KLGARPLQRV
-718 IDEEIKNPLSKMI
+718 IDDEIKTPLSKMI
-731 LFGELNEG
+731 LFGELSSG

-744 TLSED
+744 GLSND
-749 VVPKLTVVFRP
+749 VIPKLTVTFKAAKEP
-760 NKVTTKIKGKS
+760 QIINQFKP
-771 KSDGS
+771 
-776 TTKVSNKERK
+776 KVSDE
-786 KQKLKNAKTS
+786 KTS

>member
-1 MLEANEGLEKIF
+1 
-13 EDAVKEAEKR
+13 
-23 KHEYVT
+23 
-29 IEHVL
+29 
-34 ISLVKDQ
+34 
-41 TIGTTLIEFK
+41 
-51 VNVGALIK
+51 
-59 DVENYL
+59 
-65 DTKCNDIVSKSKNPI
+65 
-80 VPRKTASLERLMNR
+80 
-94 AFTQA
+94 
-99 QFQGRQDVTSIDILI
+99 
-114 SIFAEKKSYGAFF
+114 
-127 LKKHKV
+127 V
-133 DKQDLMDLV
+133 DKQDLIDLV
-142 STETILDEGMASM
+142 STETILDEGMAAM
-155 GGQEHGGEQKL
+155 GGAQEQGGEQKL

-181 LNQKYFDKKIDPVI
+181 LNQKYFDRKIDPVI
-195 GRDEETNNLKQIL
+195 GREQETEDLKQIL

-240 KNDIPEYLKD
+240 KDDVPDYLKD
-250 HIVWSLDV
+250 HIVWSLDI
-258 NSLIAGSK
+258 NALLAGSK

-272 ERLKMIVNALDQKGK
+272 ERLKLIINALDQKGK
-287 SILFIDEAHMIVG
+287 SILFIDEAHMMVG
-300 AGATGQGNNM
+300 AGATGSGNSM

-319 LLKGSIKVV
+319 LLKGSIKVL

-354 VGEPSKETSVKIL
+354 VGEPSKETSIKIL

-375 DHHGCTITD
+375 SHHGCTITD
-384 EACEDAVDYSSK
+384 EACEDAVDYSMK

-407 IDIIDVACAR
+407 IDVIDVACAR
-417 LRLNGVKDGVIDHE
+417 LRVNGIKNGTIDHE
-431 EIIHELS
+431 EIIHEIS
-438 VMTGISIEQLSQKQA
+438 VMTGISIEQLSQKQT
-453 SNLKTLEEKMKLQ
+453 SSLKTLEEKMKLQ

-481 LVARAGLKNL
+481 LVARAGLKSL
-491 NKPVGSF
+491 TKPIGSF

-520 VELVRFDM
+520 VELIRFDM

-533 KHSISK
+533 KHSIAK

-603 KADCRNITLIMTSN
+603 KADCRNITLILTSN
-617 LGAED
+617 LGAEE

-627 IGFGPSERTGEDDK
+627 IGFGPSERAGEDDK

-656 AVIKFNKLAEK
+656 AVIKFDKLGKE
-667 TMKSIVKKFLQ
+667 TMTLVVKKFLAD
-678 ELNTMTM
+678 LNTMTM

-695 QALDYLVKKGFDA
+695 SAIEFLMTKGFDA
-708 KLGARPLQRI
+708 KLGARPLQRV
-718 IDEEIKNPLSKMI
+718 IDDEIKTPLSKMI
-731 LFGELNEG
+731 LFGELTSG

-744 TLSED
+744 GLSD
-749 VVPKLTVVFRP
+749 DIVPKLTVTF
-760 NKVTTKIKGKS
+760 KAGKQPQTIDQF
-771 KSDGS
+771 KP
-776 TTKVSNKERK
+776 KVSDE
-786 KQKLKNAKTS
+786 KTS

>member
-34 ISLVKDQ
+34 LSLIKD
-41 TIGTTLIEFK
+41 TVIGTTLTEFK
-51 VNVGALIK
+51 IDTKVLIK
-59 DVENYL
+59 EIEEYL
-65 DTKCNDIVSKSKNPI
+65 DTKCNDIVSKSTNPI

-99 QFQGRQDVTSIDILI
+99 LFQGRQDVTSIDILI
-114 SIFAEKKSYGAFF
+114 SIFAEKKSYSAFF

-133 DKQDLMDLV
+133 DKQDLMDLI

-155 GGQEHGGEQKL
+155 GGPQQPGGEQRL

-195 GRDEETNNLKQIL
+195 GREEETVNLKQIL

-240 KNDIPEYLKD
+240 KEDIPDYLKD
-250 HIVWSLDV
+250 HIVWSLDI
-258 NSLIAGSK
+258 NALLAGSK

-272 ERLKMIVNALDQKGK
+272 ERLKLIINALDQKGK
-287 SILFIDEAHMIVG
+287 SILFIDEAHMMVG
-300 AGATGQGNNM
+300 AGATGSGNSM

-319 LLKGSIKVV
+319 LLKGSIKVL
-328 ASTTWEEYRKYF
+328 ASTTWEEYRKFF

-354 VGEPSKETSVKIL
+354 VGEPSKETSIKIL

-375 DHHGCTITD
+375 SHHGCTITD
-384 EACEDAVDYSSK
+384 EACEDAVDYSMK

-407 IDIIDVACAR
+407 IDVIDVACAR

-431 EIIHELS
+431 EIIHEIS
-438 VMTGISIEQLSQKQA
+438 VMTGISIEQLSQKQT
-453 SNLKTLEEKMKLQ
+453 SSLKTLEEKMKLQ

-481 LVARAGLKNL
+481 LVARAGLKSL
-491 NKPVGSF
+491 TKPIGSF

-520 VELVRFDM
+520 VELIRFDM

-533 KHSISK
+533 KHSIAK

-603 KADCRNITLIMTSN
+603 KADCRNITLILTSN
-617 LGAED
+617 LGAEE

-627 IGFGPSERTGEDDK
+627 IGFGKSERVGEDDA

-656 AVIKFNKLAEK
+656 AVIKFDKLGKE
-667 TMKSIVKKFLQ
+667 TMTLVVKKFLA

-695 QALDYLVKKGFDA
+695 SAIEFLMTKGFDT
-708 KLGARPLQRI
+708 KLGARPLQRV
-718 IDEEIKNPLSKMI
+718 IDDEIKTPLSKMI
-731 LFGELNEG
+731 LFGELIEG

-744 TLSED
+744 GLSD
-749 VVPKLTVVFRP
+749 DIVPKLTVNFKAKKEP
-760 NKVTTKIKGKS
+760 KMLEQFKP
-771 KSDGS
+771 
-776 TTKVSNKERK
+776 KVSDE
-786 KQKLKNAKTS
+786 KTS

>member
-1 MLEANEGLEKIF
+1 MLEANEGLENIF
-13 EDAVKEAEKR
+13 ENAVKEAEKR
-23 KHEYVT
+23 RHEYVT

-34 ISLVKDQ
+34 LALIKDQ
-41 TIGTTLIEFK
+41 DIGTTLHDFK
-51 VNVGALIK
+51 VNVGMLIK
-59 DVENYL
+59 DVEDYL
-65 DTKCNDIVSKSKNPI
+65 DTKCNDIVAKGKEPMT
-80 VPRKTASLERLMNR
+80 PRKTASLERLMNR

-99 QFQGRQDVTSIDILI
+99 LFQGRQDVNSIDILI
-114 SIFAEKKSYGAFF
+114 SIFSEKKSYAAFF
-127 LKKHKV
+127 LKKHQV
-133 DKQDLMDLV
+133 NKQDLMDLV
-142 STETILDEGMASM
+142 STETILDEGMAPM
-155 GGQEHGGEQKL
+155 GSGQPQSEQKL

-195 GRDEETNNLKQIL
+195 GREEETEQLKQIL

-240 KNDIPEYLKD
+240 KADVPEYIKD
-250 HIVWSLDV
+250 HIVWSLDI

-272 ERLKMIVNALDQKGK
+272 ERLKLIVNALDQKGK
-287 SILFIDEAHMIVG
+287 SILFIDEAHMMVG
-300 AGATGQGNNM
+300 AGATGQGNSM
-310 DMANMLKPA
+310 DMANVIKPA

-354 VGEPSKETSVKIL
+354 VGEPTKETAVKIL
-367 KGVKQYYE
+367 KGIKHYYE
-375 DHHGCTITD
+375 KFHSCTITD
-384 EACEDAVDYSSK
+384 EACEDAVEYSSK

-407 IDIIDVACAR
+407 IDVMDVACAR
-417 LRLNGVKDGVIDHE
+417 LRLKGVKDGKIDHE
-431 EIIHELS
+431 EIIHEIS
-438 VMTGISIEQLSQKQA
+438 NMTGISIEQLSQKQA

-481 LVARAGLKNL
+481 LVARAGLKDL

-505 CGKTETARTLAKTLG
+505 CGKTETARQLAKTLG
-520 VELVRFDM
+520 VELIRFDM
-528 SEYQE
+528 SEFQE
-533 KHSISK
+533 KHSIAK

-544 PGYVGY
+544 PGYVGF
-550 EDSNMGGGMFINEVE
+550 EDSQMGGGMFVNEVE

-622 MERNN
+622 NERNN
-627 IGFGPSERTGEDDK
+627 IGFGKLEKTGEDDV

-656 AVIKFNKLAEK
+656 AVIKFNKLGKE
-667 TMKSIVKKFLQ
+667 TMKSVVNKFLQ
-678 ELNTMTM
+678 QLNAMTV
-685 EKDVEVNATD
+685 EKSVEVNATESAID
-695 QALDYLVKKGFDA
+695 FLITKGFDS
-708 KLGARPLQRI
+708 KLGARPLQRV
-718 IDEEIKNPLSKMI
+718 IDDEIKKPLSKMI
-731 LFGELNEG
+731 LFGELQEG

-744 TLSED
+744 GLSD
-749 VVPKLTVVFRP
+749 DIVPKLTVNFKAKKTLTQFKP
-760 NKVTTKIKGKS
+760 KTVT
-771 KSDGS
+771 D
-776 TTKVSNKERK
+776 E
-786 KQKLKNAKTS
+786 KTSQ

>member
-1 MLEANEGLEKIF
+1 MLEANESLENIF
-13 EDAVKEAEKR
+13 ENAVKEAEKR

-34 ISLVKDQ
+34 LALIKDQ
-41 TIGTTLIEFK
+41 AIGVTLLDFK
-51 VNVGALIK
+51 VNVGSLIK
-59 DVENYL
+59 DIEDYL
-65 DTKCNDIVSKSKNPI
+65 DTKCSEIVSKGKEP
-80 VPRKTASLERLMNR
+80 VTPRKTASLERLMNR

-99 QFQGRQDVTSIDILI
+99 LFQGRQDVTSTDILI

-133 DKQDLMDLV
+133 NKQDLMDLV
-142 STETILDEGMASM
+142 STETILDEGMAAL
-155 GGQEHGGEQKL
+155 GGSPGQVTEQKL

-173 ILKSYCEN
+173 ILKNYCEN

-195 GRDEETNNLKQIL
+195 GRDDETTQLKQIL

-240 KNDIPEYLKD
+240 KDDVPEYIKD

-258 NSLIAGSK
+258 NSLLAGSK

-272 ERLKMIVNALDQKGK
+272 ERLKLIVNALDQKGK
-287 SILFIDEAHMIVG
+287 CILFIDEAHMMVG
-300 AGATGQGNNM
+300 AGATGGGNSM
-310 DMANMLKPA
+310 DMANMIKPA
-319 LLKGSIKVV
+319 LLKGTIKVI

-354 VGEPSKETSVKIL
+354 IGEPTNDTAIKIL

-375 DHHGCTITD
+375 KFHKCTITD
-384 EACEDAVDYSSK
+384 EACEDAVEYASK
-396 FIADK
+396 YIADK
-401 KLPDKA
+401 RLPDKA
-407 IDIIDVACAR
+407 IDVLDVACAR
-417 LRLNGVKDGVIDHE
+417 LRLQGTKNGKIDHD
-431 EIIHELS
+431 EIIHEISQL
-438 VMTGISIEQLSQKQA
+438 TGISIEQLSQKQA

-481 LVARAGLKNL
+481 LVARAGLKSL

-505 CGKTETARTLAKTLG
+505 CGKTETARQLAKTLG
-520 VELVRFDM
+520 VELLRFDM

-533 KHSISK
+533 KHSIAK

-550 EDSNMGGGMFINEVE
+550 EDTTMGGGMFINEVE
-565 KNPHAVVLFDEIEK
+565 KNPHAVVLFDEVEK

-617 LGAED
+617 LGAEA

-627 IGFGPSERTGEDDK
+627 IGFGSHERSGEDDV

-656 AVIKFNKLAEK
+656 AVIKFDKLGED
-667 TMKSIVKKFLQ
+667 TMKSIVKKFLL
-678 ELNTMTM
+678 ELNTMTV
-685 EKDVEVNATD
+685 EKAVEVNATD
-695 QALDYLVKKGFDA
+695 EAVEYLVKKGFDS
-708 KLGARPLQRI
+708 KLGARPLARI
-718 IDEEIKNPLSKMI
+718 IDEEIKKPLSKMI
-731 LFGELNEG
+731 LFGELTDG

-744 TLSED
+744 NINED
-749 VVPKLTVVFRP
+749 TIPALTIKFKAKKDL
-760 NKVTTKIKGKS
+760 NKVR
-771 KSDGS
+771 
-776 TTKVSNKERK
+776 KETV
-786 KQKLKNAKTS
+786 NNEKTS